1 MNVWTVQVMPL
12 MEEVERQL
20 EELDEEDK
28 KREVERNRQKIHKA
42 FMSRPVKTV
51 VPSRF
56 TISFLLLRLVS
67 PFLRKNGGHFFRN
80 ALTNALTAMQMF

>member
-1 MNVWTVQVMPL
+1 MPL

-51 VPSRF
+51 VFHHLLF
-56 TISFLLLRLVS
+56 TPTFGLAILTKEWRAFL
-67 PFLRKNGGHFFRN
+67 
-80 ALTNALTAMQMF
+80 

>member
-1 MNVWTVQVMPL
+1 MPL

-67 PFLRKNGGHFFRN
+67 PFFRRN
-80 ALTNALTAMQMF
+80 ALNSLTRCKCFDSRGSRQSLWI

>member
-1 MNVWTVQVMPL
+1 MNVWIVQVMPL

-20 EELDEEDK
+20 FELDEEDK

-56 TISFLLLRLVS
+56 TIFLFTPTFGLAILS
-67 PFLRKNGGHFFRN
+67 
-80 ALTNALTAMQMF
+80 